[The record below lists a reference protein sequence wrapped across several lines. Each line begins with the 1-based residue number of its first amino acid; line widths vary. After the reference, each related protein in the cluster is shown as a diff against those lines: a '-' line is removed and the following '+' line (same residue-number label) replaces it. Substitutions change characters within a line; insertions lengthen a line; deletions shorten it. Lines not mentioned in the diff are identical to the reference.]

1 MQTKKKT
8 YELTE
13 LERLKVKLAHAHN
26 YYYWKLI
33 KYGPNLFEDDGNIIL
48 RKKDGTRN
56 QHPGRKLILDTIEY
70 FESRDVS
77 EFYMKCA
84 RLKRVLDDYD
94 KRFKIEKTS
103 DQIGHYPNS
112 RITSV
117 P

>member
-1 MQTKKKT
+1 MPTKKKT

-56 QHPGRKLILDTIEY
+56 KHLGRKLILDTIEY

-77 EFYMKCA
+77 EFYMKCY
-84 RLKRVLDDYD
+84 RLMRVLDDYD
-94 KRFKIEKTS
+94 KRFKIEKAS
-103 DQIGHYPNS
+103 DQFGHDPNS
-112 RITSV
+112 
-117 P
+117 